1 MKNGGI
7 MKKSNFLLFSASLCF
22 CFFVQ
27 AAPQSKIE
35 NEILDVL
42 GRQKVAWN
50 NKDIEGFMAY
60 YWKSGDFV
68 FQSGNNR
75 VRGWQALLDRYK
87 KSYSGENWGSLDF
100 TDLEVKV
107 LAADSVYVMGRWKVA
122 AGEDLKEGLFTII
135 LRRFPEGWLIIHDHT
150 S

>member
-1 MKNGGI
+1 MKNP
-7 MKKSNFLLFSASLCF
+7 NFLLFSAVLCF
-22 CFFVQ
+22 CFLAQ

-35 NEILDVL
+35 KEILDVL
-42 GRQKVAWN
+42 GRQKEAWN

-60 YWKSGDFV
+60 YWKSEDFI

-87 KSYSGENWGSLDF
+87 KNYSGENWGKLDF

-107 LAADSVYVMGRWKVA
+107 LDSNSVYVIGRWKVA

-135 LRRFPEGWLIIHDHT
+135 LRRFPEGWRIIHDHT

>member
-1 MKNGGI
+1 MRKFI
-7 MKKSNFLLFSASLCF
+7 FLLVPVMF
-22 CFFVQ
+22 CLGFQNQV
-27 AAPQSKIE
+27 AAASKIE
-35 NEILDVL
+35 GEILNVL
-42 GRQKVAWN
+42 ERQKIAWN

-60 YWKSGDFV
+60 YWKSDEFV

-87 KSYSGENWGSLDF
+87 KNYSGENWGKLEF

-107 LAADSVYVMGRWKVA
+107 LAANCVYVMGRWKVA
-122 AGEDLKEGLFTII
+122 AGGALKEGLFTII
-135 LRRFPEGWLIIHDHT
+135 LRRFPEGWRIIHDHT